1 MVGPIRDMTLGLV
14 LGAGVLL
21 LAVWGLLERRR
32 RRRLVARLR
41 AEWGRPMQRDRDME
55 AIAHYHW
62 AFAEVAEEPLDERT
76 GKDLDLDAV
85 FEVLDRTES
94 PVGQQPL
101 YHRLRTTPTAAN
113 RTAFEALTA
122 RLGENASERER
133 LQASLFRLHQYAGD
147 VWWLTQPGVLDTRR
161 VDVVFPSV
169 GLVVPSAMLLA
180 VVWPPAFLA
189 AFLGIFT
196 NMAVRYRTAPRLR
209 GPLNYFR
216 QVAPLLAVAHAAG
229 YLLATGAAHPIGQ
242 SLPAD
247 LARLRPLRRIAGW
260 VTFDPNAADALTA
273 VVSELANM
281 ILLLDVTLLLLASR
295 HIRAHGKALVR
306 TFAAVGTLDA
316 AVAVAS
322 FRAGTTGWM
331 RPVFRPESGA
341 ATLVGLRHPLLDEA
355 VPNSIELDPQRG
367 VLVTGS
373 NMSGKSTFLRTVG
386 VNAILAQTVNTC
398 LATRYEAPLFVV
410 RSVIGRSYYQ
420 DEIEVVLALVD
431 ASRSSRPHL
440 FLFDELFRG
449 TSTVER
455 VAAAEATLAELIDGD
470 GDTPSSHIVIAAT
483 HDRELVELMPRTCTA
498 YHFSD
503 RIEADELVFDYRLR
517 KGPARTWNA
526 IALLEI
532 CGAPPRL
539 VERARA
545 RTVGLT
551 DQRRLGR
558 TEPTR

>member
-1 MVGPIRDMTLGLV
+1 MVGPIPDMTLWLV
-14 LGAGVLL
+14 LGAEVLL

-41 AEWGRPMQRDRDME
+41 AEWGRPMQCDRDME

-62 AFAEVAEEPLDERT
+62 AFAEAGEEPLDERT

-133 LQASLFRLHQYAGD
+133 LQASLFRLRQYAGD

-161 VDVVFPSV
+161 VDVVFPFL

-209 GPLNYFR
+209 GPLYYFR

-247 LARLRPLRRIAGW
+247 LARLRPMRRIAGW
-260 VTFDPNAADALTA
+260 VTVDPHAADALTA
-273 VVSELANM
+273 VVSEFANM

-316 AVAVAS
+316 AVAV
-322 FRAGTTGWM
+322 
-331 RPVFRPESGA
+331 
-341 ATLVGLRHPLLDEA
+341 
-355 VPNSIELDPQRG
+355 
-367 VLVTGS
+367 
-373 NMSGKSTFLRTVG
+373 
-386 VNAILAQTVNTC
+386 
-398 LATRYEAPLFVV
+398 
-410 RSVIGRSYYQ
+410 
-420 DEIEVVLALVD
+420 
-431 ASRSSRPHL
+431 
-440 FLFDELFRG
+440 
-449 TSTVER
+449 
-455 VAAAEATLAELIDGD
+455 ATLAELIDGD

-532 CGAPPRL
+532 CGAPLRL

-545 RTVGLT
+545 RAVGLT